1 MSLNIQW
8 RFQDPIDFSGVL
20 TRTLENKQKTY
31 NEMAKNLGEGI
42 RNTHDYLLDREMA
55 ELMDG
60 QTRQQ
65 QIDRSNSEQMNK
77 EILLIQNEIK
87 ELETQKAQLK
97 NQLVDLEK
105 QLENENGK
113 YLQNEIQMNDERN
126 SVEVI

>member
-55 ELMDG
+55 ELMEG

-97 NQLVDLEK
+97 NQLVELEK

>member
-55 ELMDG
+55 ELMEG

-97 NQLVDLEK
+97 NQLVELEK

-113 YLQNEIQMNDERN
+113 YLQNKIQMNDEQN

>member
-55 ELMDG
+55 ELIEG

>member
-55 ELMDG
+55 ELMEG

-97 NQLVDLEK
+97 NQLVDLKK

>member
-55 ELMDG
+55 ELMEG

-97 NQLVDLEK
+97 NQLAELEK

>member
-1 MSLNIQW
+1 
-8 RFQDPIDFSGVL
+8 
-20 TRTLENKQKTY
+20 
-31 NEMAKNLGEGI
+31 MAKNLGEGI

-55 ELMDG
+55 ELMEG

-97 NQLVDLEK
+97 NQLVELEK

>member
-55 ELMDG
+55 ELIEG

-77 EILLIQNEIK
+77 EILLIQNEI
-87 ELETQKAQLK
+87 
-97 NQLVDLEK
+97 
-105 QLENENGK
+105 
-113 YLQNEIQMNDERN
+113 
-126 SVEVI
+126 

>member
-42 RNTHDYLLDREMA
+42 RNTHEYLLDREMA
-55 ELMDG
+55 ELMEG

>member
-55 ELMDG
+55 ELMEG

-97 NQLVDLEK
+97 NHLVELEK

>member
-55 ELMDG
+55 ELMEG